1 MEKFYPCKSDD
12 TYPVRLVNVTIRSE
26 KNLLILNGYVE
37 ASERIPAP
45 LELEIKG
52 EKCDMDDSRCIAFSP
67 YGVGDMCKEFTN
79 ENNIFGK
86 KFLPNFSPSLACPLK
101 KGLYEMRN
109 VTADVREFAKLPLEG
124 SRLKPTFK
132 VYQKYQDGKSRLVA
146 CTNIVLTVTMSST
159 RKS

>member
-37 ASERIPAP
+37 ASETIPAP